1 MGETPREDR
10 RGGRDGAAS
19 RAQARPSLVAVLA
32 EKPSVAR
39 DLARVLGANERGEG
53 WLRGNGYVVTW
64 AIGHL
69 VGLAQPHEIRA
80 DWKKWSRALLPMLP
94 ADWPLVVSKETRSQ
108 FEVVK
113 QVLNAPEVSEV
124 VCATDAGREGELIFR
139 YIYDAAGCRKPVRP
153 ADIWWAWRSPMR
165 FARIGR
171 SGAARCCPC
180 SRRTG
185 RWWSPRRRAASS
197 RW

>member
-10 RGGRDGAAS
+10 RGGRDGGAKAS
-19 RAQARPSLVAVLA
+19 SGRSSLLAVLA

-39 DLARVLGANERGEG
+39 DIARVLGANERGEG

-113 QVLNAPEVSEV
+113 QVLNAPEVSSV

-139 YIYDAAGCRKPVRP
+139 YIYDAAKCRKPVQRLWVSSLTERAIQDGFRRLADGRDTKRWPPRP
-153 ADIWWAWRSPMR
+153 W
-165 FARIGR
+165 
-171 SGAARCCPC
+171 GAAG
-180 SRRTG
+180 RTG
-185 RWWSPRRRAASS
+185 WWG
-197 RW
+197 